1 MYETAFYLLLFAL
14 PLGVILHIF
23 VARLTL
29 GRQIYL
35 SAFLTLNFA
44 LIVLLFI
51 LNIVSHDNFPQILIV
66 AALFMESFIVV
77 YCLVLIGVVNDSPTL
92 AIVKALMKSEPDG
105 LSEPQL
111 EAFINTHPFVSSRLE
126 ALDATGDVIL
136 DNGLAALTARSK
148 FFTTV
153 ISIYRQIIRVDR
165 ETG

>member
-1 MYETAFYLLLFAL
+1 MYETAFYLLLLAL

-23 VARLTL
+23 VARLTQ
-29 GRQIYL
+29 GRRIYL
-35 SAFLTLNFA
+35 SGFLTLNFA
-44 LIVLLFI
+44 LFVLLFI

-66 AALFMESFIVV
+66 AALFMESFVVV
-77 YCLVLIGVVNDSPTL
+77 YCLVLVGVVNDSPTL
-92 AIVKALMKSEPDG
+92 AIVKALMKSEPNG
-105 LSEPQL
+105 LSESQL

-136 DNGLAALTARSK
+136 DNGLVALTARSK